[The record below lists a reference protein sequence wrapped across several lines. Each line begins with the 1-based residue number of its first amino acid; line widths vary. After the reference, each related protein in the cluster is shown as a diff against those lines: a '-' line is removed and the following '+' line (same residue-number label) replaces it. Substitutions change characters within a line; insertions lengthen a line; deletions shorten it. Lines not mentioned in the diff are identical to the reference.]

1 MASSPSQNAQS
12 CLHHRGKSKALPKRL
27 AVAPV
32 LKHLTHDDVT
42 VERSYRLTID
52 MLPEML
58 DYTATGVGNYEG
70 HADRLKPLRRYMIAA
85 I

>member
-52 MLPEML
+52 ML
-58 DYTATGVGNYEG
+58 DYTAAGVGNYEG
-70 HADRLKPLRRYMIAA
+70 HADRLKPMRRYMIVA